1 MGQLAHLV
9 MLMASCPALRVN
21 LAFLFSLNKRTRYAH
36 PLRPLGLISLGGA
49 ASPHAVR
56 PARQAECWPWPAPAI
71 RSTRAPER
79 RFFYGVALACGQL
92 GRVVGAVR
100 DRVIS
105 TLGQCARLRR
115 VGFLAAVASACGLR
129 GGRAAAVQAGYLW
142 VAGLSR
148 VPCPAAGCS
157 HRLFVDCSPPKI
169 ARKGYSPVRCSPAAA
184 LRVRLPCRKPCGQFP
199 PGS

>member
-105 TLGQCARLRR
+105 TLGR
-115 VGFLAAVASACGLR
+115 GLR
-129 GGRAAAVQAGYLW
+129 MCHA
-142 VAGLSR
+142 
-148 VPCPAAGCS
+148 
-157 HRLFVDCSPPKI
+157 
-169 ARKGYSPVRCSPAAA
+169 
-184 LRVRLPCRKPCGQFP
+184 
-199 PGS
+199 